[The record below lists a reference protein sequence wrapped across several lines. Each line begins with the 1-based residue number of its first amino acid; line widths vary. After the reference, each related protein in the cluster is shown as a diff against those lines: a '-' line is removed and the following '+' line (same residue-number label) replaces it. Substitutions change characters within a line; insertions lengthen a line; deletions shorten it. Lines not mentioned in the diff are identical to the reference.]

1 MIYESILAWRA
12 LILGFRI
19 WEFQNWTQNEILDPV
34 RFFRALKLDI
44 WARLARKLLIFVRF
58 LRENCDF
65 GVKFAILEWNFE
77 NFRFSESKFW
87 YFWQKIW
94 NFSHF
99 RSYETHKKKTLLK
112 PHFIWYETQKNKHK
126 RKIILKT

>member
-44 WARLARKLLIFVRF
+44 WARLARKLLIFGNC

-65 GVKFAILEWNFE
+65 GVKFQNVQTFWVEMLIFLENIWT
-77 NFRFSESKFW
+77 FSETLFNLV
-87 YFWQKIW
+87 W
-94 NFSHF
+94 NTK
-99 RSYETHKKKTLLK
+99 EK
-112 PHFIWYETQKNKHK
+112 
-126 RKIILKT
+126 